1 MRIINYNP
9 NQLHDLTPAKFFS
22 SIFEVSQSDSSP
34 RNTLPVKNRL
44 QSEDITFD
52 QSEDEFVFQWVIPG
66 IRKNQLQLSLED
78 QTLSVSM
85 SLNEDTKTENN
96 DPNAVTRTI
105 QLPENSEKQKIKAN
119 LDHGILK
126 IMVPKIPKAKAR
138 KISIG

>member
-1 MRIINYNP
+1 
-9 NQLHDLTPAKFFS
+9 
-22 SIFEVSQSDSSP
+22 
-34 RNTLPVKNRL
+34 
-44 QSEDITFD
+44 
-52 QSEDEFVFQWVIPG
+52 
-66 IRKNQLQLSLED
+66 LED

-126 IMVPKIPKAKAR
+126 IMVPKIPKAKAK